1 MLRMRLWTRG
11 GRGLSWSRRAGVSC
25 AMALVA
31 SLLIPTAAGAA
42 MAATPATTTPI
53 PTTTTLESSV
63 TSSTYDSPVT
73 FTVTVDSAA
82 GGASG
87 WVEIIDQKNGTVLSA
102 TTLAAS
108 TATFSTSALAPGTRR
123 IVAKYQGDSASR
135 ASSSQVLTIP
145 VAQVSDA
152 VAYQIDPAHDG
163 RQVKGPLKAAS
174 LHQKWSVTLGSKFGI
189 RNVSYP
195 LIAGGRVFVTV
206 PNAAQAGSNLF
217 ALNAATGAVDWS
229 VSLGGAGTSNISKLA
244 YDGRRVF
251 TITGD
256 GVLTAFVA
264 STGHQIW
271 SRQLPAQFASVA
283 PPTAYDGLVY
293 VAGQNAGGTLFA
305 ISEAGGGI
313 RWAAPVLN
321 GDDSSPALDYTGAY
335 VSYACHQDYRFSLQ
349 GAALWHN
356 NQGCEGGGG
365 STAVLHGSSVYM
377 RGYLDSPLILS
388 KTSGTQVGTF
398 TSATEPAFD
407 QTNMYTMQNGN
418 LVAVDPSGRPN
429 RWTFRNGTLGPAPV
443 ISGGAVFVGGSA
455 GKVYAIS
462 ATTHAKLWTGT
473 ASSPNASSVGS
484 MAVGGGLLLVPAGP
498 SLTAFGN

>member
-1 MLRMRLWTRG
+1 MRLWTRG

-31 SLLIPTAAGAA
+31 SLLIPAAAGAT
-42 MAATPATTTPI
+42 MAATPPAATPI

-63 TSSTYDSPVT
+63 TSSTYDSPVR

-87 WVEIIDQKNGTVLSA
+87 WVSLIDQTNGSP
-102 TTLAAS
+102 LAALFLAGS

-123 IVAKYQGDSASR
+123 IVAKYEGDSATGPSY
-135 ASSSQVLTIP
+135 SQVLTIP

-229 VSLGGAGTSNISKLA
+229 VSLGGAGASNISKLA

-271 SRQLPAQFASVA
+271 TRQLGAEPLNG

-293 VAGQNAGGTLFA
+293 VTVWNDGGYLYA

-313 RWAAPVLN
+313 RWIAPVQYAAD
-321 GDDSSPALDYTGAY
+321 GSPAVDYTGAY
-335 VSYACHQDYRFSLQ
+335 ISNGCQLDYRLSLQ
-349 GAALWHN
+349 GATLWN
-356 NQGCEGGGG
+356 DNLTCGGGGG
-365 STAVLHGSSVYM
+365 SAAVLHGSSVYVQGFGETP
-377 RGYLDSPLILS
+377 RILS
-388 KTSGTQVGTF
+388 KTSGTQVGTY

-407 QTNMYTMQNGN
+407 KTNMYTLQNGN

-429 RWTFRNGTLGPAPV
+429 RWTWRNGTLGPAAV
-443 ISGGAVFVGGSA
+443 ISGGAIFVGGSA

-462 ATTHAKLWTGT
+462 ATTHNKLWTGT
-473 ASSPNASSVGS
+473 ASSPNASSVRA
-484 MAVGGGLLLVPAGP
+484 MAVGGGLLLVSAGP
-498 SLTAFGN
+498 ALTAFGN